1 MLPANAPKEPDDL
14 ARYLAALER
23 DSCYRAI
30 RPLSHGEGGGASTEL
45 VEFEGAR
52 GGALGPFVRKR
63 IPLNDGMGSAYEAL
77 FSAQREGS
85 RFAHL
90 PRIVD
95 CYKTSDELVVISEY
109 IEGATLE
116 ELVHEGGVAEDF
128 APVVFPAVCDA
139 LAELHGLCEPPLIH
153 RDVKPSNIVISN
165 VPDGVTA
172 TLIDFGI
179 ARRYREGSEA
189 DTVRFGTR
197 AYAPPEQF
205 GFGQTSVRSDVYAL
219 GMVLLY
225 CLTGTEP
232 AGQPTAESLEAQG
245 VQPDIV
251 AVVLK
256 ATAFD
261 PATRYA
267 TALELKEAYLAALS
281 ASSPSA
287 SAAAEAP
294 AVPTAP
300 GSEAAEPSAAS
311 PAPARAAFAPVL
323 ATSAPARTAS
333 ASVPVAPAPAT
344 NPSGTAPRSSKPH
357 APSWLTWAWNL
368 MLVIAAFAFFAQGV
382 AETMAPK
389 GSLAGKPLW
398 YVIGIT
404 WFIVLPLIWGGL
416 FLMLNRRALGRVF
429 PVFQKRSRGEDAR
442 IIGAYLLIAFA
453 VLVIAS
459 LAVGI

>member
-14 ARYLAALER
+14 ACYLAALER

-63 IPLNDGMGSAYEAL
+63 IPLNDGMGSAYETL
-77 FSAQREGS
+77 FSAQREGC

-116 ELVHEGGVAEDF
+116 ELVHEGGVAEDL

-225 CLTGTEP
+225 CLTGAEP
-232 AGQPTAESLEAQG
+232 AGQPTAEGLEAQG
-245 VQPDIV
+245 VQPDI
-251 AVVLK
+251 ATVVLK

-261 PATRYA
+261 PAMRYA
-267 TALELKEAYLAALS
+267 TARELKEAYLAALS

-287 SAAAEAP
+287 SAAAEAS

-300 GSEAAEPSAAS
+300 A
-311 PAPARAAFAPVL
+311 L
-323 ATSAPARTAS
+323 TAS
-333 ASVPVAPAPAT
+333 ASVPVAPAPARIASASVPVAPAPAS

-357 APSWLTWAWNL
+357 APSWLTWAWNI
-368 MLVIAAFAFFAQGV
+368 MLAIAAFAFFAQSV

-429 PVFQKRSRGEDAR
+429 PVFQKRTRGEDAR
-442 IIGAYLLIAFA
+442 AIGIFLVVAFVA
-453 VLVIAS
+453 LVIAS

>member
-1 MLPANAPKEPDDL
+1 MLPANAPKESDDL

-63 IPLNDGMGSAYEAL
+63 IPLNDGMGSAYEEL

-116 ELVHEGGVAEDF
+116 ELVHEGGVAEDL

-165 VPDGVTA
+165 VPEGVTA

-179 ARRYREGSEA
+179 ARRYREGSGA

-232 AGQPTAESLEAQG
+232 AGQPTAEGLEAQG
-245 VQPDIV
+245 VQPDI
-251 AVVLK
+251 ATVVLK

-261 PATRYA
+261 PAMRYA
-267 TALELKEAYLAALS
+267 TARELKEAYLATLS
-281 ASSPSA
+281 ASSSSA
-287 SAAAEAP
+287 SVGAEP
-294 AVPTAP
+294 SAVPTAP
-300 GSEAAEPSAAS
+300 ALAAS
-311 PAPARAAFAPVL
+311 ASVPV
-323 ATSAPARTAS
+323 TPAPARTAS
-333 ASVPVAPAPAT
+333 ASVPVAPAPAS

-357 APSWLTWAWNL
+357 APSWLTWAWNI
-368 MLVIAAFAFFAQGV
+368 MLAIAAFAFFAQGV

-416 FLMLNRRALGRVF
+416 FLMLNRRTLGRVF

>member
-63 IPLNDGMGSAYEAL
+63 IPLNDGMGSAYEEL

-232 AGQPTAESLEAQG
+232 AGQPTAEGLEAQG
-245 VQPDIV
+245 VQPDI
-251 AVVLK
+251 ATVVLK

-261 PATRYA
+261 PAMRYA
-267 TALELKEAYLAALS
+267 TARELKEAYLAALS

-287 SAAAEAP
+287 S
-294 AVPTAP
+294 V
-300 GSEAAEPSAAS
+300 GAEPSAAS
-311 PAPARAAFAPVL
+311 PASIRTASASVPVASAPV
-323 ATSAPARTAS
+323 RTAS
-333 ASVPVAPAPAT
+333 ASVPVAPAPAS
-344 NPSGTAPRSSKPH
+344 NPSGTAPRRSKPH

-429 PVFQKRSRGEDAR
+429 PVFQKRTRGEDAR
-442 IIGAYLLIAFA
+442 AIGIFLVVAFVA
-453 VLVIAS
+453 LVIAS

>member
-1 MLPANAPKEPDDL
+1 MQTANAPKESDDL

-30 RPLSHGEGGGASTEL
+30 RPLGHGEGGGASTEL

-63 IPLNDGMGSAYEAL
+63 ISLADGMGSAYEVL
-77 FSAQREGS
+77 LSMQREGR
-85 RFAHL
+85 RFVHL

-116 ELVHEGGVAEDF
+116 ELVREGGADEDF
-128 APVVFPAVCDA
+128 APAVFPAVCDA

-165 VPDGVTA
+165 VPEGVTA

-179 ARRYREGSEA
+179 ARRYREGSGA

-225 CLTGTEP
+225 CLTGREP
-232 AGQPTAESLEAQG
+232 VSQPTAESLEAQG
-245 VQPDIV
+245 IHPDI
-251 AVVLK
+251 ASVVLK

-261 PATRYA
+261 PAMRYA
-267 TALELKEAYLAALS
+267 TVRELKDAFLAAIS
-281 ASSPSA
+281 APSSSA
-287 SAAAEAP
+287 SAA
-294 AVPTAP
+294 
-300 GSEAAEPSAAS
+300 GEPSAVS
-311 PAPARAAFAPVL
+311 PASARAVPVSAPV
-323 ATSAPARTAS
+323 APVPARTAS
-333 ASVPVAPAPAT
+333 TSVPVAPASAS
-344 NPSGTAPRSSKPH
+344 NSSGTAPRSSKPH
-357 APSWLTWAWNL
+357 APSWLTWAWNI

-404 WFIVLPLIWGGL
+404 WFIVLPMFWGGL
-416 FLMLNRRALGRVF
+416 FLMLNRRPLGRVF
-429 PVFQKRSRGEDAR
+429 PAFQKRSRAEDAR

-459 LAVGI
+459 LAAGI